1 MTKARF
7 LNLNGNVRF
16 KLLLLAV
23 AAFAS
28 TAAYPAFQYW
38 IDVPAGAVGAARTA
52 TVTYSNDGTLAI
64 AAPYVRLE
72 AGANAFVRFSETD
85 AWSKS
90 VEFLATSD
98 KSPASSL
105 RVGETVNDGNILEI
119 EFKTKMVYPEFCLL
133 PIHRL

>member
-28 TAAYPAFQYW
+28 TAAYPAFQCEVE
-38 IDVPAGAVGAARTA
+38 VPAGAVGESRTA
-52 TVTYSNDGTLAI
+52 TVTYFNDGTSAI

-90 VEFLATSD
+90 VEFLATSG

-105 RVGETVNDGNILEI
+105 QAGESVNDGNILEI
-119 EFKTKMVYPEFCLL
+119 EFKTKMVYPEFRLL